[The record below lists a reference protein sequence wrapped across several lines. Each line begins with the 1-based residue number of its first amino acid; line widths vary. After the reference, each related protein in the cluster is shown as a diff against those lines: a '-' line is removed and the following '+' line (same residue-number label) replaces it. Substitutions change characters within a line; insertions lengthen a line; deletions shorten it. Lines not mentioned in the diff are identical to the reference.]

1 MPDHM
6 RFALHVPNFGE
17 PNDLVSLGVK
27 AEAGGWDGFFVWD
40 HLLGSPRFPVPIA
53 DPWVVLGA
61 LAVRT
66 ERIRL
71 GTMVTPLARR
81 RPQKLARE
89 AVTVDR
95 LSNGRLV
102 LGVGLGSPP
111 DEYSA
116 FGEESG
122 PRQLARCLDEA
133 LEVVDGL
140 WTGKPFDHLGP
151 YFTVK
156 QAQFL
161 PRPVQEPRIPVWVAC
176 GAGLRAPLRR
186 AARWDGVVVAAM
198 NGGQEVAP
206 VSAEHIITIRNE
218 VERLRG
224 YIARFDIAV
233 VNQGIPDRER
243 LAAYL
248 EQGVTWVLATG
259 WMDDLNTLASTSPK

>member
-1 MPDHM
+1 M

-17 PNDLVSLGVK
+17 AAQLVSLGVK
-27 AEAGGWDGFFVWD
+27 AEAAGWDGFFVWD
-40 HLLGSPRFPVPIA
+40 HLLGSPAFPVPIA

-81 RPQKLARE
+81 RPQNVARE
-89 AVTVDR
+89 TVTVDR
-95 LSNGRLV
+95 LSSGRLV
-102 LGVGLGSPP
+102 LGVGLGSPA

-116 FGEESG
+116 FGEE
-122 PRQLARCLDEA
+122 PHQRRLAGCLDEA
-133 LEVVDGL
+133 LDVVGGL
-140 WTGKPFDHLGP
+140 WSGEPLDHLGP
-151 YFTVK
+151 HFTVK

-161 PRPVQEPRIPVWVAC
+161 PRPVQQPRIPVWVAC
-176 GAGLRAPLRR
+176 GAGHRAPLRR

-198 NGGQEVAP
+198 KGGEEVAP
-206 VSAEHIITIRNE
+206 VSAAQITTVRNE

-224 YIARFDIAV
+224 HLARFDIAV
-233 VNQGIPDRER
+233 VNQGMPDRASLTVYR
-243 LAAYL
+243 

-259 WMDDLNTLASTSPK
+259 WMDDMSRLASTPPK